1 MNPAFTARDF
11 RDAVG
16 WFTTG
21 VAVITARAP
30 DGSLHGVTANSFSSI
45 SLDPPLVLWSLA
57 KRSTNIAGFEAARHF
72 AVNILTQ
79 EQQGLAARFAATGG
93 DKWHDISFETWE
105 TGAPILRHSLA
116 NLDCDLEAR
125 HDGGDHVIFVGRVLR
140 LESHKHGRPLL
151 FSRGSYRALGD
162 RLGLAG
168 EQPGE
173 RGPEGLSAPPLAG
186 LEPWFHS

>member
-1 MNPAFTARDF
+1 MNPAFNARDF

-21 VAVITARAP
+21 VTVITARGP
-30 DGSLHGVTANSFSSI
+30 DGTLHGVTANSFSSI

-57 KRSTNIAGFEAARHF
+57 KRATSFSAFEAAGHF

-79 EQQGLAARFAATGG
+79 EQQGLSARFAATSG
-93 DKWHDISFETWE
+93 DKFRDIAHETWE
-105 TGAPILRHSLA
+105 TGAPILPHSLA
-116 NLDCDLEAR
+116 SLDCKLEAR

-140 LESHKHGRPLL
+140 LESHKHGKPLL
-151 FSRGSYRALGD
+151 FSRGGYRALGD

-168 EQPGE
+168 EEPGE
-173 RGPEGLSAPPLAG
+173 RGQEGISAPPLAG